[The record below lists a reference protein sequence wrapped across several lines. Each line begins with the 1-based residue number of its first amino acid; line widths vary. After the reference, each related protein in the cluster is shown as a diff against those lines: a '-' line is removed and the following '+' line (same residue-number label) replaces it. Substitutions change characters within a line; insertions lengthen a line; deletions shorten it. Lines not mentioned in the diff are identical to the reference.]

1 MSLRPP
7 GRFASTTSSAPPI
20 PETSRCGEPK
30 LDGRSSKPGP
40 GHKQLRH
47 TWNGTESGSVW
58 TLHAPARPAVPPQQ
72 LPGAL
77 HGVADVEQPPDQR
90 LEPAECPPLVI
101 GEPVRQ
107 WAPPQ
112 LSLQPGPLL
121 GRKPFPRDG
130 PWGLQ
135 RRRPAV
141 PPSRQARR
149 RHPRTDPGVTRR
161 SRDLPDPA
169 SGGEPPGR
177 LQP

>member
-7 GRFASTTSSAPPI
+7 GRFASITSSAPPI
-20 PETSRCGEPK
+20 PETTRCGEPK

-47 TWNGTESGSVW
+47 TWNGTESGSVG
-58 TLHAPARPAVPPQQ
+58 RSMRQ

-77 HGVADVEQPPDQR
+77 HGVADAEQPPDQR
-90 LEPAECPPLVI
+90 LDPADCPPLVI
-101 GEPVRQ
+101 GEPVLQ

-121 GRKPFPRDG
+121 GRKPDPRER
-130 PWGLQ
+130 PCGLQ
-135 RRRPAV
+135 RRRPA
-141 PPSRQARR
+141 A
-149 RHPRTDPGVTRR
+149 
-161 SRDLPDPA
+161 
-169 SGGEPPGR
+169 GGAPPGR

>member
-7 GRFASTTSSAPPI
+7 GRFASITSSAPPI
-20 PETSRCGEPK
+20 PETTRCGEPK

-58 TLHAPARPAVPPQQ
+58 TLRAPARPAVPPQQ

-77 HGVADVEQPPDQR
+77 HGVADAEQPPDQR
-90 LEPAECPPLVI
+90 LDPAECPPLVI

-112 LSLQPGPLL
+112 LSLQPGPLP
-121 GRKPFPRDG
+121 GRKPFPRERAL
-130 PWGLQ
+130 WTS
-135 RRRPAV
+135 A
-141 PPSRQARR
+141 PPSRRGAR
-149 RHPRTDPGVTRR
+149 
-161 SRDLPDPA
+161 PA
-169 SGGEPPGR
+169 PTAAPT
-177 LQP
+177 PA